1 MGRILCICRGNS
13 YLAGEGLWYQNY
25 PLGYNCQRLKF
36 YFLADSER
44 SVLKKVDKALG
55 LYTKYK
61 LAPLGKIKAERVDPP
76 VKIQT
81 NHCSIVREIDYEAI
95 A

>member
-61 LAPLGKIKAERVDPP
+61 LAPLGKMKVERVDSLA
-76 VKIQT
+76 KTQT
-81 NHCSIVREIDYEAI
+81 NRRTIVREIDYKVI